1 MQQGTEAN
9 SEAQRSTTPPPA
21 SGWLRPMVYF
31 LGPVPVA
38 TLLLFLY
45 WSLTRNRFPGLDDLL
60 GLSQVLMMGY
70 LLMGVAS
77 MAFVVAMSAIDGRG
91 VTRASRYVLAT
102 LAGGALGATLGLYFP
117 NALLLGAGLGAPSG
131 LLTALLADFLAARS
145 TPSGGRP

>member
-1 MQQGTEAN
+1 MEQGAEAN
-9 SEAQRSTTPPPA
+9 SEGQRSTTPPPA

-38 TLLLFLY
+38 TLLLFLF
-45 WSLTRNRFPGLDDLL
+45 WSLTRNRFPGVDDLL
-60 GLSQVLMMGY
+60 DLPQVLMMGY

-77 MAFVVAMSAIDGRG
+77 MAFAFAISALDRRG
-91 VTRASRYVLAT
+91 VTRASRYVSAT

-131 LLTALLADFLAARS
+131 LVTALLADFVAPLRAPH
-145 TPSGGRP
+145 TGRV

>member
-1 MQQGTEAN
+1 MEQGAEAN
-9 SEAQRSTTPPPA
+9 SEGQRSTTPPPA

-38 TLLLFLY
+38 TLLLFLF
-45 WSLTRNRFPGLDDLL
+45 WSLTRNRFPGVDDLL
-60 GLSQVLMMGY
+60 DLPQVLMMGY

-77 MAFVVAMSAIDGRG
+77 MAFVVAMSALDRRG

-117 NALLLGAGLGAPSG
+117 NALLFGAGLGAPSG
-131 LLTALLADFLAARS
+131 LLTALLADILAARLTS
-145 TPSGGRP
+145 HEGRA